1 MEEFN
6 KTINEELAKRAVKRR
21 EESIE
26 YNKELTD
33 KFGVFYDIL
42 IRAFPR
48 IKEEYIEWTTLQE
61 KYDSFEYRYF
71 TSNRLFTIINT
82 PLTRENYAYAFLY
95 NPLLSE
101 EINEFFKI
109 IIKRLLDAKELLNIY
124 IKQQLG
130 DDYSIEICTDNCELS
145 INLNIKKVYYYE

>member
-1 MEEFN
+1 MEDFD
-6 KTINEELAKRAVKRR
+6 KIINEELAKRAVKRR

-33 KFGVFYDIL
+33 KFPIFRYIL
-42 IRAFPR
+42 EKELPR

-71 TSNRLFTIINT
+71 TSNRLFTIIRT
-82 PLTRENYAYAFLY
+82 PLTRKNYAYAYLH
-95 NPLLSE
+95 NSLLSE
-101 EINEFFKI
+101 EVNEFLEI
-109 IIKRLLDAKELLNIY
+109 IIKRLLDAKELLNMY

-130 DDYSIEICTDNCELS
+130 DDYSIEISTDNCELS
-145 INLNIKKVYYYE
+145 INLSIKKVYYYE

>member
-1 MEEFN
+1 MEDFD

-26 YNKELTD
+26 YNKELID
-33 KFGVFYDIL
+33 KFPIFRYIL
-42 IRAFPR
+42 EKELPR

-71 TSNRLFTIINT
+71 NSNRLFTIIRT
-82 PLTRENYAYAFLY
+82 PLTRKNYAYAFLY

-101 EINEFFKI
+101 EVNEFFEMI
-109 IIKRLLDAKELLNIY
+109 VKRLLDAKELLNMY

-130 DDYSIEICTDNCELS
+130 DDYSIEISTDNCELS
-145 INLNIKKVYYYE
+145 INLSIKKIYYYE